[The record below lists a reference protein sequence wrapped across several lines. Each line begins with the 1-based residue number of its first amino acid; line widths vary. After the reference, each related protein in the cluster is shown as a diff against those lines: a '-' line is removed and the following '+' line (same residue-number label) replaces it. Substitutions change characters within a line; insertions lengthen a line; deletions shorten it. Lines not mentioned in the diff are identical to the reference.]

1 MSGTFSKKFVRVWI
15 FRALG
20 AAIVCAQISRGAQP
34 EPPAVENRLLLVF
47 DTSSAMKKCLP
58 VTRAAV
64 NRLFLSTLSG
74 QLQDG
79 DTIGVWTFG
88 AETGAGR
95 FPLQTWRPEA
105 AATIASNINVF
116 VERQHFGKSTEF
128 GRLMPLVDNLVQ
140 DSERLTVLIFCDGNG
155 QFSGTPYDAAVNDLF
170 KRNVRAAQQAK
181 QPFVIVLRSQR
192 GQYVGCQMSSPP
204 SPITFPEFPPLP
216 LPPPAQAYVPPLIV
230 TNLPPPPPPL
240 IIVGTNVGT
249 NLPPPPPEPTNPPK
263 IIPTNP
269 PVEIST
275 NATNLIS
282 AAPTNRVVAARTN
295 TVAPPEKT
303 DAEKKPLI
311 IGGILL
317 ATAGGL
323 IALIAF
329 RARKPA
335 RGSLI
340 TRSMNQKK

>member
-1 MSGTFSKKFVRVWI
+1 MNRTVSKISVRSAWI
-15 FRALG
+15 FSALCAG
-20 AAIVCAQISRGAQP
+20 IFCAQASGA
-34 EPPAVENRLLLVF
+34 PPQQTVESRLLLVF

-58 VTRAAV
+58 VTRVAV
-64 NRLFLSTLSG
+64 NQLFFSISG
-74 QLQDG
+74 QLQVG

-88 AETGAGR
+88 AGTRAGQ

-116 VERQHFGKSTEF
+116 VGRQHFGNSTKFE
-128 GRLMPLVDNLVQ
+128 RLMPLVNSLVQ
-140 DSERLTVLIFCDGNG
+140 DSERLTVLIFCDGSG

-204 SPITFPEFPPLP
+204 SPITFPDFPPLP
-216 LPPPAQAYVPPLIV
+216 RPPPPAPTYVPPLIV
-230 TNLPPPPPPL
+230 TNLSPPPPL

-249 NLPPPPPEPTNPPK
+249 NLPPPPPEPTNAPK

-275 NATNLIS
+275 NATSLIS
-282 AAPTNRVVAARTN
+282 AAPTNPVVAARTN
-295 TVAPPEKT
+295 IVAPPEKSDT
-303 DAEKKPLI
+303 GKKPLI
-311 IGGILL
+311 VGGILL
-317 ATAGGL
+317 AAAG
-323 IALIAF
+323 ALVALVAF

>member
-1 MSGTFSKKFVRVWI
+1 MNGTFSKKIAGGAWI
-15 FRALG
+15 ISALCG
-20 AAIVCAQISRGAQP
+20 GIFCAQAADV
-34 EPPAVENRLLLVF
+34 EPPEQTVENRLLLVF

-64 NRLFLSTLSG
+64 NGLFLSALDG
-74 QLQDG
+74 QLQAG

-88 AETGAGR
+88 AGTSVGR

-116 VERQHFGKSTEF
+116 VEWQHFGNTTKFE
-128 GRLMPLVDNLVQ
+128 RLMPLVSNLVQ

-155 QFSGTPYDAAVNDLF
+155 QFSGTPYDVAINNLF
-170 KRNVRAAQQAK
+170 AKNHSAAQQAK

-192 GQYVGCQMSSPP
+192 GQFVGCQISSPP
-204 SPITFPEFPPLP
+204 SPITFPGFPPLP
-216 LPPPAQAYVPPLIV
+216 RPPSPAPTNVPSLIP
-230 TNLPPPPPPL
+230 TNLPPPLPPL
-240 IIVGTNVGT
+240 IIVGTTVGT
-249 NLPPPPPEPTNPPK
+249 NLPPPPEPEPAPK

-269 PVEIST
+269 PVAVST

-282 AAPTNRVVAARTN
+282 AAPVNPVVVSRTN
-295 TVAPPEKT
+295 AVAPPEKS
-303 DAEKKPLI
+303 DAGKKPLI
-311 IGGILL
+311 VGGTLL
-317 ATAGGL
+317 AVAGVL
-323 IALIAF
+323 IALVVF